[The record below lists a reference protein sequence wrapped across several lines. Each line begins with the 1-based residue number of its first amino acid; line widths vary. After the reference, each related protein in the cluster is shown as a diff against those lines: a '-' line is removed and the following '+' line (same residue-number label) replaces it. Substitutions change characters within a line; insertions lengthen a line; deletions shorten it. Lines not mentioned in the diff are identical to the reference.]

1 MLRKS
6 LAFVVVALLL
16 AAGAS
21 AQSVGLVLSGGGAK
35 GLYHIGV
42 IQALEENEIPIDYV
56 AGTSM
61 GSIIAALYAAGYSP
75 EEMRAIVDSGQV
87 REWVSGR
94 IDSRYA
100 SYYRQMQD
108 QPSMLTLRLNLRD
121 EEKRSDAKNKSRLV
135 LPSHLISSSQIDLA
149 LAELL
154 TPAST
159 ASGGDFDRLMVP
171 FRCVAS
177 DLVARKPYVLK
188 TGDLGEAVRASM
200 AIPLAF
206 NPIEKDSMLLY
217 DGGIY
222 DNFPWKPL
230 DETFRPDYLIGSKC
244 TSGNTEPN
252 AKSIMDQVWMLTM
265 EKTDYDMPAGRS
277 TLIERAVDVSML
289 DFSQADAI
297 IQSGYDDTM
306 ALMDSLKSAVPRRMS
321 RGEALRRRA
330 AFRERCPE
338 LLFNRYAIEGLNP
351 AQTTYVRDNM
361 QLDHQHD
368 GEPKI
373 LSFERVKDKYFSVL
387 ADGNFS
393 TEYPYM
399 RYDPKSGYYGI
410 DFRLTTKPDYKI
422 LIGGNISSTAFNQA
436 YVGFEYHRI
445 RHAANRYYT
454 HLFLGPVSSAV
465 MLGGRTDFFLWR
477 PLFVDYSYNF
487 TARNYKNGNFGNLTS
502 VSNTESMK
510 FLENF
515 LSLGFGFPVTHRS
528 AFVIRLN
535 GGQERYYYSL
545 DRASYKENYYEDHD
559 HAQLHFAE
567 DRAAAQFAGQDD
579 LPALRYVALAV
590 GHLSLRPR
598 PFRAE
603 SLFARRAAAAQVEAG
618 CLVVGRPHRVEP
630 VFPDFGQQMVFAGLR
645 RRGCRDDDPHAEQ
658 RQGDAHADAG
668 LPAYAPFADGLHAR
682 IPRQALCGGQRD
694 ADLRFQRPVLPADGH
709 LRDVR
714 RAVPTDRRQDALH
727 RRRVAGLS
735 YGHRPDQPL
744 ADEVQR
750 QELGQPLPDLQFR
763 LCDVPSARNPLLTTL
778 WFNDS
783 TTI

>member
-6 LAFVVVALLL
+6 LAFIIAMLLL
-16 AAGAS
+16 STAVS

-75 EEMRAIVDSGQV
+75 EEMRQIVDSGQV

-94 IDSRYA
+94 IDPRYA

-108 QPSMLTLRLNLRD
+108 QPSFLTLRLNLRD
-121 EEKRSDAKNKSRLV
+121 EKQRSDAKSKSRLV
-135 LPSHLISSSQIDLA
+135 LPSHLISSTQIDLA
-149 LAELL
+149 LSELL
-154 TPAST
+154 SPAST

-177 DLVARKPYVLK
+177 DLVERKPYVLK
-188 TGDLGEAVRASM
+188 NGDLGEAVRASM

-206 NPIEKDSMLLY
+206 SPIEKDSMLLY

-230 DETFRPDYLIGSKC
+230 DETFHPDYLIGSKC
-244 TSGNTEPN
+244 TSGNAEPN
-252 AKSIMDQVWMLTM
+252 ANSIMDQVWMLTM

-306 ALMDSLKSAVPRRMS
+306 ELMDSLKRSVPRRVS
-321 RGEALRRRA
+321 RGETLRRRA

-338 LLFNRYAIEGLNP
+338 LLFNHYTIEGLDV

-373 LSFERVKDKYFSVL
+373 LPFDRVKDKYFSVL

-393 TEYPYM
+393 TGYPFM
-399 RYDPKSGYYGI
+399 HYDPQSGYYGI
-410 DFRLTTKPDYKI
+410 DFLLTTKPDYKI

-436 YVGFEYHRI
+436 YIGFEYHRI
-445 RHAANRYYT
+445 RRAANRYYT

-502 VSNTESMK
+502 VTNTQSMK
-510 FLENF
+510 FRENF
-515 LSLGFGFPVTHRS
+515 LSVGFGFPVTHRS
-528 AFVIRLN
+528 AFVVRVN
-535 GGQERYYYSL
+535 SGQERYYYSL
-545 DRASYKENYYEDHD
+545 DRDSYKENYYEDLTKLNYISPKIELRRSSLDKVIFPHFGTAFSLSGIYLYGRNHFVPSLHSRD
-559 HAQLHFAE
+559 ELRLRKSKQDVSWWGSRVAWNQYFRISNIKWFSLGYGAEAVVTTIPTLSNDKVTHMLMPAYQPTLHSQTVYMPEYHAKRYAAASVMPTFDFSERFFLRTGFYAMFAE
-567 DRAAAQFAGQDD
+567 RST
-579 LPALRYVALAV
+579 PTEERMRYIVDASLV
-590 GHLSLRPR
+590 YHTGIGPISLSLTKYNIENWDNLFLTFNFGYAMFRPR
-598 PFRAE
+598 
-603 SLFARRAAAAQVEAG
+603 G
-618 CLVVGRPHRVEP
+618 IH
-630 VFPDFGQQMVFAGLR
+630 
-645 RRGCRDDDPHAEQ
+645 
-658 RQGDAHADAG
+658 
-668 LPAYAPFADGLHAR
+668 Y
-682 IPRQALCGGQRD
+682 
-694 ADLRFQRPVLPADGH
+694 
-709 LRDVR
+709 
-714 RAVPTDRRQDALH
+714 
-727 RRRVAGLS
+727 
-735 YGHRPDQPL
+735 
-744 ADEVQR
+744 
-750 QELGQPLPDLQFR
+750 
-763 LCDVPSARNPLLTTL
+763 
-778 WFNDS
+778 
-783 TTI
+783 

>member
-265 EKTDYDMPAGRS
+265 EKTDYDMPAGAVRLSSGRS
-277 TLIERAVDVSML
+277 T
-289 DFSQADAI
+289 
-297 IQSGYDDTM
+297 
-306 ALMDSLKSAVPRRMS
+306 
-321 RGEALRRRA
+321 
-330 AFRERCPE
+330 FRC
-338 LLFNRYAIEGLNP
+338 
-351 AQTTYVRDNM
+351 
-361 QLDHQHD
+361 
-368 GEPKI
+368 
-373 LSFERVKDKYFSVL
+373 
-387 ADGNFS
+387 S
-393 TEYPYM
+393 T
-399 RYDPKSGYYGI
+399 
-410 DFRLTTKPDYKI
+410 F
-422 LIGGNISSTAFNQA
+422 
-436 YVGFEYHRI
+436 
-445 RHAANRYYT
+445 
-454 HLFLGPVSSAV
+454 
-465 MLGGRTDFFLWR
+465 
-477 PLFVDYSYNF
+477 
-487 TARNYKNGNFGNLTS
+487 
-502 VSNTESMK
+502 
-510 FLENF
+510 
-515 LSLGFGFPVTHRS
+515 
-528 AFVIRLN
+528 
-535 GGQERYYYSL
+535 
-545 DRASYKENYYEDHD
+545 
-559 HAQLHFAE
+559 
-567 DRAAAQFAGQDD
+567 
-579 LPALRYVALAV
+579 
-590 GHLSLRPR
+590 LRPT
-598 PFRAE
+598 PL
-603 SLFARRAAAAQVEAG
+603 SS
-618 CLVVGRPHRVEP
+618 RV
-630 VFPDFGQQMVFAGLR
+630 M
-645 RRGCRDDDPHAEQ
+645 
-658 RQGDAHADAG
+658 
-668 LPAYAPFADGLHAR
+668 
-682 IPRQALCGGQRD
+682 
-694 ADLRFQRPVLPADGH
+694 
-709 LRDVR
+709 
-714 RAVPTDRRQDALH
+714 
-727 RRRVAGLS
+727 
-735 YGHRPDQPL
+735 
-744 ADEVQR
+744 
-750 QELGQPLPDLQFR
+750 
-763 LCDVPSARNPLLTTL
+763 
-778 WFNDS
+778 
-783 TTI
+783 TIRWR

>member
-436 YVGFEYHRI
+436 YVGIDHQWIGRVGQRLNAELY
-445 RHAANRYYT
+445 
-454 HLFLGPVSSAV
+454 LGPIYTWGA
-465 MLGGRTDFFLWR
+465 LGGRTDFYLVKPVFL
-477 PLFVDYSYNF
+477 DYSYNF
-487 TARNYKNGNFGNLTS
+487 SVHNLRHGSFGNVTKID
-502 VSNTESMK
+502 NTEQVKESES
-510 FLENF
+510 FF
-515 LSLGFGFPVTHRS
+515 SLSAGMPLTHRS
-528 AFVIRLN
+528 VLMLRANAGHVNYRYDSDELFVDETDHTRFSFFGLKAEVARNTLDKFLYPRRGSDLRLSAVWVSGRDKFRPYDAEGFLSRTRRRWFGARFSWDKYFDIPSCGWFSFGFN
-535 GGQERYYYSL
+535 L
-545 DRASYKENYYEDHD
+545 DGVYTNH
-559 HAQLHFAE
+559 
-567 DRAAAQFAGQDD
+567 
-579 LPALRYVALAV
+579 
-590 GHLSLRPR
+590 
-598 PFRAE
+598 
-603 SLFARRAAAAQVEAG
+603 
-618 CLVVGRPHRVEP
+618 
-630 VFPDFGQQMVFAGLR
+630 PDFTSPGATLMSEPSYAPV
-645 RRGCRDDDPHAEQ
+645 PHA
-658 RQGDAHADAG
+658 RMIHMPDFHAPWFVGGGVMPTFDL
-668 LPAYAPFADGLHAR
+668 LPNFFFRTGFYAMYRSAR
-682 IPRQALCGGQRD
+682 SGVP
-694 ADLRFQRPVLPADGH
+694 
-709 LRDVR
+709 
-714 RAVPTDRRQDALH
+714 AVPTASPDRRWHYIAETSFVYHTPIGPVSLALTK
-727 RRRVAGLS
+727 
-735 YGHRPDQPL
+735 Y
-744 ADEVQR
+744 
-750 QELGQPLPDLQFR
+750 DLR
-763 LCDVPSARNPLLTTL
+763 DWRNMYLT
-778 WFNDS
+778 FNFGY
-783 TTI
+783 TIFAPKGTFY

>member
-545 DRASYKENYYEDHD
+545 DRASYKENYYED
-559 HAQLHFAE
+559 LTTLNYISPKIE
-567 DRAAAQFAGQDD
+567 LRRSSLDRMIFPHSGTS
-579 LPALRYVALAV
+579 
-590 GHLSLRPR
+590 LSL
-598 PFRAE
+598 
-603 SLFARRAAAAQVEAG
+603 SGIYLY
-618 CLVVGRPHRVEP
+618 GRDRFVPSP
-630 VFPDFGQQMVFAGLR
+630 YS
-645 RRGCRDDDPHAEQ
+645 RDEQ
-658 RQGDAHADAG
+658 RLRKSKRDVSWWGARIVWNQYFQISGSKWFSLGYGAEAVVTTIPTLSNDKVTRM
-668 LPAYAPFADGLHAR
+668 LMPAYRPT
-682 IPRQALCGGQRD
+682 RQALCGGQRD

-727 RRRVAGLS
+727 RRRVAGLT

>member
-487 TARNYKNGNFGNLTS
+487 TARNYKNGNFGNLSWWGARIVWNQYFQISGSKWFSLGYGAEAVVTTIPTLSNDKVTRMLMPAYRPTLHSQTVYMPEYRAKRYAAVS
-502 VSNTESMK
+502 VMPTFDFSDRF
-510 FLENF
+510 FLRTGIYAMFAERF
-515 LSLGFGFPVTHRS
+515 RPTDDRMRYIVDASLVYHTGIGPISLSLTKYNVKNWDNLFLTFNFGYAMF
-528 AFVIRLN
+528 
-535 GGQERYYYSL
+535 
-545 DRASYKENYYEDHD
+545 
-559 HAQLHFAE
+559 
-567 DRAAAQFAGQDD
+567 
-579 LPALRYVALAV
+579 
-590 GHLSLRPR
+590 RPR
-598 PFRAE
+598 
-603 SLFARRAAAAQVEAG
+603 G
-618 CLVVGRPHRVEP
+618 IH
-630 VFPDFGQQMVFAGLR
+630 
-645 RRGCRDDDPHAEQ
+645 
-658 RQGDAHADAG
+658 
-668 LPAYAPFADGLHAR
+668 Y
-682 IPRQALCGGQRD
+682 
-694 ADLRFQRPVLPADGH
+694 
-709 LRDVR
+709 
-714 RAVPTDRRQDALH
+714 
-727 RRRVAGLS
+727 
-735 YGHRPDQPL
+735 
-744 ADEVQR
+744 
-750 QELGQPLPDLQFR
+750 
-763 LCDVPSARNPLLTTL
+763 
-778 WFNDS
+778 
-783 TTI
+783 

>member
-222 DNFPWKPL
+222 DNFPWK
-230 DETFRPDYLIGSKC
+230 T
-244 TSGNTEPN
+244 
-252 AKSIMDQVWMLTM
+252 
-265 EKTDYDMPAGRS
+265 
-277 TLIERAVDVSML
+277 
-289 DFSQADAI
+289 
-297 IQSGYDDTM
+297 
-306 ALMDSLKSAVPRRMS
+306 PRRNLPS
-321 RGEALRRRA
+321 RL
-330 AFRERCPE
+330 
-338 LLFNRYAIEGLNP
+338 
-351 AQTTYVRDNM
+351 
-361 QLDHQHD
+361 
-368 GEPKI
+368 
-373 LSFERVKDKYFSVL
+373 
-387 ADGNFS
+387 
-393 TEYPYM
+393 
-399 RYDPKSGYYGI
+399 
-410 DFRLTTKPDYKI
+410 PD
-422 LIGGNISSTAFNQA
+422 
-436 YVGFEYHRI
+436 R
-445 RHAANRYYT
+445 
-454 HLFLGPVSSAV
+454 
-465 MLGGRTDFFLWR
+465 
-477 PLFVDYSYNF
+477 
-487 TARNYKNGNFGNLTS
+487 
-502 VSNTESMK
+502 
-510 FLENF
+510 
-515 LSLGFGFPVTHRS
+515 
-528 AFVIRLN
+528 
-535 GGQERYYYSL
+535 
-545 DRASYKENYYEDHD
+545 
-559 HAQLHFAE
+559 
-567 DRAAAQFAGQDD
+567 
-579 LPALRYVALAV
+579 
-590 GHLSLRPR
+590 
-598 PFRAE
+598 
-603 SLFARRAAAAQVEAG
+603 
-618 CLVVGRPHRVEP
+618 
-630 VFPDFGQQMVFAGLR
+630 QQMHV
-645 RRGCRDDDPHAEQ
+645 
-658 RQGDAHADAG
+658 
-668 LPAYAPFADGLHAR
+668 
-682 IPRQALCGGQRD
+682 GQ
-694 ADLRFQRPVLPADGH
+694 
-709 LRDVR
+709 
-714 RAVPTDRRQDALH
+714 H
-727 RRRVAGLS
+727 RT
-735 YGHRPDQPL
+735 
-744 ADEVQR
+744 QR
-750 QELGQPLPDLQFR
+750 QEHHGPGVDAHHGE
-763 LCDVPSARNPLLTTL
+763 D
-778 WFNDS
+778 
-783 TTI
+783 

>member
-230 DETFRPDYLIGSKC
+230 DEDFRPDLIVGSIC
-244 TSGNTEPN
+244 TEGNTPPSEESN
-252 AKSIMDQVWMLTM
+252 IMDQAFMLAM
-265 EKTDYDMPAGRS
+265 HDTDYTLPEERS
-277 TLIERAVDVSML
+277 VTIRRAVGVNML
-289 DFSQADAI
+289 DFDQAEAIMNAGYEDAVAAMPQLLEKVAERRDSAYYAGRREAFRAKCPPLVFDDYKLEGLKRAQREYI
-297 IQSGYDDTM
+297 RDFVQVDRRTPGIQRPMGFEELKDNLFEVLYKMPKYFLRIDDIAHSLGMPISSLLVLCVLREGKISIGEISERLCIAKPNVTPLVETLC
-306 ALMDSLKSAVPRRMS
+306 ARGLISRQRSDKDRRKVLVGLMPE
-321 RGEALRRRA
+321 GEAMVERIRGAIRDQMMSWPRDYNLSEMKRVNNALAATLEVADDVMRRR
-330 AFRERCPE
+330 R
-338 LLFNRYAIEGLNP
+338 
-351 AQTTYVRDNM
+351 
-361 QLDHQHD
+361 
-368 GEPKI
+368 
-373 LSFERVKDKYFSVL
+373 
-387 ADGNFS
+387 
-393 TEYPYM
+393 
-399 RYDPKSGYYGI
+399 
-410 DFRLTTKPDYKI
+410 
-422 LIGGNISSTAFNQA
+422 
-436 YVGFEYHRI
+436 
-445 RHAANRYYT
+445 
-454 HLFLGPVSSAV
+454 
-465 MLGGRTDFFLWR
+465 
-477 PLFVDYSYNF
+477 
-487 TARNYKNGNFGNLTS
+487 
-502 VSNTESMK
+502 
-510 FLENF
+510 
-515 LSLGFGFPVTHRS
+515 
-528 AFVIRLN
+528 
-535 GGQERYYYSL
+535 
-545 DRASYKENYYEDHD
+545 
-559 HAQLHFAE
+559 
-567 DRAAAQFAGQDD
+567 
-579 LPALRYVALAV
+579 
-590 GHLSLRPR
+590 
-598 PFRAE
+598 
-603 SLFARRAAAAQVEAG
+603 
-618 CLVVGRPHRVEP
+618 
-630 VFPDFGQQMVFAGLR
+630 
-645 RRGCRDDDPHAEQ
+645 
-658 RQGDAHADAG
+658 
-668 LPAYAPFADGLHAR
+668 
-682 IPRQALCGGQRD
+682 
-694 ADLRFQRPVLPADGH
+694 
-709 LRDVR
+709 
-714 RAVPTDRRQDALH
+714 
-727 RRRVAGLS
+727 
-735 YGHRPDQPL
+735 
-744 ADEVQR
+744 
-750 QELGQPLPDLQFR
+750 
-763 LCDVPSARNPLLTTL
+763 
-778 WFNDS
+778 
-783 TTI
+783 

>member
-477 PLFVDYSYNF
+477 PLFVDYSYKF

-545 DRASYKENYYEDHD
+545 DRASYKENYYED
-559 HAQLHFAE
+559 
-567 DRAAAQFAGQDD
+567 
-579 LPALRYVALAV
+579 
-590 GHLSLRPR
+590 
-598 PFRAE
+598 
-603 SLFARRAAAAQVEAG
+603 
-618 CLVVGRPHRVEP
+618 
-630 VFPDFGQQMVFAGLR
+630 
-645 RRGCRDDDPHAEQ
+645 
-658 RQGDAHADAG
+658 
-668 LPAYAPFADGLHAR
+668 
-682 IPRQALCGGQRD
+682 
-694 ADLRFQRPVLPADGH
+694 
-709 LRDVR
+709 
-714 RAVPTDRRQDALH
+714 
-727 RRRVAGLS
+727 
-735 YGHRPDQPL
+735 
-744 ADEVQR
+744 
-750 QELGQPLPDLQFR
+750 
-763 LCDVPSARNPLLTTL
+763 LTTL
-778 WFNDS
+778 NYISPKIELRRSSLDRMIFPHSGTSLSLSGIYLYGRDRFVPSPYSRDEQRLRKSKRDVSWWGARIVWNQYFQISGSKWFS
-783 TTI
+783 LGYGAEAVVTTIPTLSNDKVTRMLMPAYRPTLHSQTVYMPEYRAKRYAAVSVMPTFDFSDRFFLRTGIYAMFAERFRPTDDRMRYIVDASLVYHTGIGPISLSLTKYNVKNWDNLFLTFNFGYAMFRPRGIHY

>member
-1 MLRKS
+1 
-6 LAFVVVALLL
+6 
-16 AAGAS
+16 
-21 AQSVGLVLSGGGAK
+21 
-35 GLYHIGV
+35 
-42 IQALEENEIPIDYV
+42 
-56 AGTSM
+56 
-61 GSIIAALYAAGYSP
+61 
-75 EEMRAIVDSGQV
+75 
-87 REWVSGR
+87 
-94 IDSRYA
+94 
-100 SYYRQMQD
+100 
-108 QPSMLTLRLNLRD
+108 
-121 EEKRSDAKNKSRLV
+121 
-135 LPSHLISSSQIDLA
+135 
-149 LAELL
+149 
-154 TPAST
+154 
-159 ASGGDFDRLMVP
+159 
-171 FRCVAS
+171 
-177 DLVARKPYVLK
+177 
-188 TGDLGEAVRASM
+188 
-200 AIPLAF
+200 
-206 NPIEKDSMLLY
+206 
-217 DGGIY
+217 
-222 DNFPWKPL
+222 
-230 DETFRPDYLIGSKC
+230 
-244 TSGNTEPN
+244 
-252 AKSIMDQVWMLTM
+252 
-265 EKTDYDMPAGRS
+265 
-277 TLIERAVDVSML
+277 
-289 DFSQADAI
+289 
-297 IQSGYDDTM
+297 
-306 ALMDSLKSAVPRRMS
+306 
-321 RGEALRRRA
+321 
-330 AFRERCPE
+330 
-338 LLFNRYAIEGLNP
+338 
-351 AQTTYVRDNM
+351 M

-545 DRASYKENYYEDHD
+545 DRALLQGELLRGSD

-668 LPAYAPFADGLHAR
+668 PTGLR
-682 IPRQALCGGQRD
+682 SI
-694 ADLRFQRPVLPADGH
+694 
-709 LRDVR
+709 
-714 RAVPTDRRQDALH
+714 
-727 RRRVAGLS
+727 RRRSTCPNTA
-735 YGHRPDQPL
+735 
-744 ADEVQR
+744 
-750 QELGQPLPDLQFR
+750 
-763 LCDVPSARNPLLTTL
+763 PSAMRR
-778 WFNDS
+778 S
-783 TTI
+783 A

>member
-545 DRASYKENYYEDHD
+545 DRASYKENYYED
-559 HAQLHFAE
+559 LTTLNYISPKIE
-567 DRAAAQFAGQDD
+567 LRRSSLDRMIFPHSGTS
-579 LPALRYVALAV
+579 
-590 GHLSLRPR
+590 LSLSGIYLYGRDRFVPSPYSR
-598 PFRAE
+598 DEQRLRK
-603 SLFARRAAAAQVEAG
+603 SKRDVSWWGAR
-618 CLVVGRPHRVEP
+618 HRVEP

>member
-515 LSLGFGFPVTHRS
+515 LSLGF
-528 AFVIRLN
+528 
-535 GGQERYYYSL
+535 
-545 DRASYKENYYEDHD
+545 
-559 HAQLHFAE
+559 AE

-668 LPAYAPFADGLHAR
+668 LPAYAPFADGLHA
-682 IPRQALCGGQRD
+682 
-694 ADLRFQRPVLPADGH
+694 
-709 LRDVR
+709 
-714 RAVPTDRRQDALH
+714 
-727 RRRVAGLS
+727 
-735 YGHRPDQPL
+735 
-744 ADEVQR
+744 
-750 QELGQPLPDLQFR
+750 
-763 LCDVPSARNPLLTTL
+763 
-778 WFNDS
+778 
-783 TTI
+783 